1 MTLNLPGKLIYVQ
14 FPPKLLAAYQRHI
27 RGKMKCPPSHSALN
41 PTHNHTLIGYN
52 PHIDLISHLHVIY
65 ILFTGKQ
72 DFKFLVMGFLALL
85 GTFQAPGHLI
95 LGPSNTF
102 HEKGTRYQRNFKFRR
117 EWRKMHQVH
126 MKHDRPCISEY
137 TLAQVNLRFPRYI
150 VPFPQKRVPQARE
163 QVPQSLKC
171 PRECQEPLT
180 KNFKSPF
187 LVNNM

>member
-1 MTLNLPGKLIYVQ
+1 MLFPLNL
-14 FPPKLLAAYQRHI
+14 LAVYFRHI

-137 TLAQVNLRFPRYI
+137 TVTQVFPEFDVSQI
-150 VPFPQKRVPQARE
+150 NCCFSSEKGSLGPGVDAPELEMSQRV
-163 QVPQSLKC
+163 SGTLN
-171 PRECQEPLT
+171 QEL
-180 KNFKSPF
+180 
-187 LVNNM
+187 